1 MTWVKKKE
9 QNMFIWNFLG
19 NKFAAIISILQR
31 SDSFD
36 CGMCVNKRRGGDQE
50 LYAWIYMYAFLCL
63 FIRPLCVVWGYL
75 YICVCV
81 QVCMHAC
88 VFILHCSPLLGTPLL
103 VFFSSVNSWLLEQNN
118 CHFPAS
124 GSKVIQHNEMYKK
137 EGGMAD
143 RRHAK
148 SNVER
153 SE

>member
-1 MTWVKKKE
+1 MNLHVCL
-9 QNMFIWNFLG
+9 F
-19 NKFAAIISILQR
+19 
-31 SDSFD
+31 
-36 CGMCVNKRRGGDQE
+36 MC
-50 LYAWIYMYAFLCL
+50 IYPPFVCSLRLSVYLCL
-63 FIRPLCVVWGYL
+63 
-75 YICVCV
+75 CVCV
-81 QVCMHAC
+81 CKYACMHAC
-88 VFILHCSPLLGTPLL
+88 VFILHCSPPLGTPLL